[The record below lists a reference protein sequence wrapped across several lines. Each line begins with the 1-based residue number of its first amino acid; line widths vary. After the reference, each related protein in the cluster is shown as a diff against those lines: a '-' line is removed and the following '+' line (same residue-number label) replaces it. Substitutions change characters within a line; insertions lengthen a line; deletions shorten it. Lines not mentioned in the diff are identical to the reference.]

1 MQSKTKILTTWLIMG
16 VFILMN
22 AITLEASP
30 SLVNIGVE
38 TRGKIVV
45 IHARLLDGFTNSIE
59 EAIESGVPITF
70 TFETE
75 LRQVNN
81 FWNDSLV
88 SSNIINHTIEYDS
101 LKKVYRFTALGKGV
115 KRKIATRNKQKYQQL
130 MLSLENIPISSIRR
144 LDFKEK
150 YYVRIKASL
159 DTNELWFPFNHLF
172 FFLPFDNFD
181 GEWAESSPL
190 SIDPDIAFAKDA
202 KNNKGRSKNKINF
215 EETKNVVRSF
225 NK

>member
-1 MQSKTKILTTWLIMG
+1 MESKTKILTAWLIIG
-16 VFILMN
+16 VFTLMN

-30 SLVNIGVE
+30 SLVNIGVG
-38 TRGKIVV
+38 TRDNIVV
-45 IHARLLDGFTNSIE
+45 INARLLDGFTTSIE

-81 FWNDSLV
+81 FWNDSLI
-88 SSNIINHTIEYDS
+88 SSNTINHTIEYDS
-101 LKKVYRFTALGKGV
+101 LKKVYRFTALGKGI
-115 KRKIATRNKQKYQQL
+115 KRKIATRNKQKYQQM
-130 MLSLENIPISSIRR
+130 MLTLKNIPISSIRR
-144 LDFKEK
+144 LGFKEK

-159 DTNELWFPFNHLF
+159 ETNEFWFPFNHLF

-190 SIDPDIAFAKDA
+190 SIDPDIAFAKRS
-202 KNNKGRSKNKINF
+202 KNDKDRSKNKISF